1 MKVESWPIEKVK
13 PYEKNPRRNAGAV
26 KAVAESIRQF
36 GFRQPLVVD
45 RKGVLIIGHTRR
57 LAAIKLGM
65 KDVPIHVADL
75 TADKARALR
84 LADNRSA
91 EIAGW
96 DFDLLATEIK
106 DIALTDIEMTDFG
119 FHESEIK
126 ELLGYDPEQS
136 AKDNAIPS
144 DIETRAKADDLWALG
159 EHLLYVGDAATP
171 ANWTHLLKDPLDMV
185 FTDPPYGIN
194 YQMGMTQKEAIVRNR
209 RTNGPTTIS
218 NDSDES
224 LESIVF
230 PALECAIER
239 SKPGAVW
246 YVCAPAGPTNLRFS
260 TFLNDR
266 DILRQQLQWN
276 KDSIVMGRSDYHYQ
290 HEPILYG
297 WKPGAAHHEPAA
309 RDQSSV
315 WSIPRPK
322 VSKQH
327 PMMKPVELVE
337 KAIIN
342 SSDKGWIVGDP
353 FCGSG
358 TTLIACEKT
367 GRRARVMEIDPK
379 YADVILQRWED
390 HTGKAATKVNRK

>member
-1 MKVESWPIEKVK
+1 MKIESWPIEKVV
-13 PYEKNPRRNAGAV
+13 PYDKNPRRNAGAV

-65 KDVPIHVADL
+65 KAVPIHVADL

-96 DFDLLATEIK
+96 DFDLLATEMK

-119 FHESEIK
+119 FRESEIK
-126 ELLGYDPEQS
+126 ELLGYDAEQS
-136 AKDNAIPS
+136 AKDNAMPE
-144 DIETRAKADDLWALG
+144 DVKTRAKVGDLWELG
-159 EHLLYVGDAATP
+159 EHRLYVGDSSIASH
-171 ANWTHLLKDPLDMV
+171 WEKLLTGPLDMV
-185 FTDPPYGIN
+185 FTDPPYGVN
-194 YQMGMTQKEAIVRNR
+194 YEGKTKDKLKIQ
-209 RTNGPTTIS
+209 
-218 NDSDES
+218 NDQEND
-224 LESIVF
+224 LAAVVF
-230 PALECAIER
+230 PALEIVLRQTKNGGC
-239 SKPGAVW
+239 W
-246 YVCAPAGPTNLRFS
+246 YVCTPSGPISIQFMS
-260 TFLNDR
+260 FLNER
-266 DILRQQLQWN
+266 EVLRQQLQWN

-327 PMMKPVELVE
+327 PTMKPVELVE

-342 SSDKGWIVGDP
+342 SSEKGWTVGDP

-358 TTLIACEKT
+358 TTVIACEKT

-390 HTGKAATKVNRK
+390 HTGMAATKVKHK